1 MPSSPRTMVA
11 AFGGV
16 LALAVLGVIPSR
28 ATENFA
34 LTRVAG
40 VDRYATAAAAALD
53 AFATSES
60 VVVARGD
67 SFPDA
72 LAGAY
77 LTGVVDA
84 PLLLTRSDALPTVTS
99 DAIAALGATKVYLL
113 GGTSAISDSVADDA
127 AADGREIV
135 RVAGPN
141 RFATA
146 ARIASQEAAGIGE
159 IGGKRAAILASGDAF
174 ADALAAGPV
183 AHAAHLPALLT
194 SPAVL
199 PVETVDALDSLGIEH
214 VVVVGGTAA
223 VSEAVVDAVESRG
236 LTTQRVGGANR
247 YDTAARVADFALD
260 TFEDITDD
268 RIDLATGE
276 RFADALAAGPS
287 AGQRGN
293 PVLLTASASLSSET
307 RAWLEDHA
315 GTLLDGR
322 VFGGTAAI
330 ADATAAAAEVAAT
343 GGASGPQTG
352 QVTFADLAANT
363 YRFVADGAEVS
374 SSVTYADSDVFVV
387 DGTAA
392 TVGGFESAV
401 TPADRV
407 RHVPATGGA
416 AARHELT
423 NVAASSITSGTIG
436 NVDLANGELDF
447 VNRVNGDAIR
457 SDVPFSGVTWSVDGE
472 AGNQAA
478 FEAAVNEGDT
488 LTITGSGATAR
499 FALTNGSV
507 TGAVTDIAPGPLPVL
522 PVTQL
527 KVDALGDDP
536 ADDANDDRYQ
546 ADGGPTATDT
556 FSVDGLTDS
565 TYDDFAAAL
574 TDGDVVTYTRAG
586 GIEHFALINRSPRP
600 VVGGAVD
607 DLYPASGPLPTQ
619 TGGGS
624 FTVVT
629 AGGPVGVTYDAS
641 GTFVVD
647 GRVAGEAELEE
658 AYTAGDAVSFRAA
671 DAPSGTPQRVELTNM
686 TLQGA
691 IDKDSITTADTVL
704 PTDGGTANSYGV
716 LGQDGE
722 TILKQVVYV
731 SENASANTYVLN
743 GTATTLA
750 RFEQE
755 LDAIKAGAR
764 TATVVVQTT
773 GSGENAVTQHRL
785 TSTP

>member
-1 MPSSPRTMVA
+1 MPSSPRTMIPA
-11 AFGGV
+11 LGGV
-16 LALAVLGVIPSR
+16 LVLAVLGVIPSR
-28 ATENFA
+28 ATEDFA
-34 LTRVAG
+34 LARVAG
-40 VDRYATAAAAALD
+40 VDRYATAAAVALD

-67 SFPDA
+67 AFPDA

-113 GGTSAISDSVADDA
+113 GGTSAISDGVAADA
-127 AADGREIV
+127 AGDGREIV

-141 RFATA
+141 RYATA
-146 ARIASQEAAGIGE
+146 ARIASGQDAAGIGE
-159 IGGKRAAILASGDAF
+159 IGGKRTAILASGDAF

-194 SPAVL
+194 SPAAL

-260 TFEDITDD
+260 TFENMTDD

-293 PVLLTASASLSSET
+293 PVLLTASASLSTET

-322 VFGGTAAI
+322 VFGGTAAV

-352 QVTFADLAANT
+352 QVT
-363 YRFVADGAEVS
+363 
-374 SSVTYADSDVFVV
+374 YADSDTFVV
-387 DGTAA
+387 DGAAA
-392 TVGGFESAV
+392 TVGGFESAI

-407 RHVPATGGA
+407 RHVPATDAA

-507 TGAVTDIAPGPLPVL
+507 AGAVTDIAPGPLPVL

-546 ADGGPTATDT
+546 ADGDPTATDT
-556 FSVDGLTDS
+556 YSVDGLTDS

-574 TDGDVVTYTRAG
+574 TDGDVVTYTRAAG
-586 GIEHFALINRSPRP
+586 VEHFALVNRAPRLIE
-600 VVGGAVD
+600 GGAVD
-607 DLYPASGPLPTQ
+607 GTDPTSGPLPTQ

-624 FTVVT
+624 FTLVT
-629 AGGPVGVTYDAS
+629 DGGPVEVTYAAS

-647 GRVAGEAELEE
+647 GMVAAEAELEA
-658 AYTAGDAVSFRAA
+658 AYTAGDAVSFRVA
-671 DAPSGTPQRVELTNM
+671 DAPSGTPQRLELTSKP
-686 TLQGA
+686 LQGPVG
-691 IDKDSITTADTVL
+691 KDSVTTEDTVL
-704 PTDGGTANSYGV
+704 PTMGTANSYGV
-716 LGQDGE
+716 LGQDAA

-731 SENASANTYVLN
+731 SENASTNTYVLN

-755 LDAIKAGAR
+755 LDAIKAGAQ

-773 GSGENAVTQHRL
+773 GTGENAVTQHRL
-785 TSTP
+785 TSTAP